1 MKCKP
6 TYNDTVS
13 FQERREAVMGQQE
26 HNGDFQRLK
35 SIHVEGDETQRGLC
49 YRPRA
54 NDGNEGVWGGGVRS

>member
-1 MKCKP
+1 
-6 TYNDTVS
+6 
-13 FQERREAVMGQQE
+13 MGQQE